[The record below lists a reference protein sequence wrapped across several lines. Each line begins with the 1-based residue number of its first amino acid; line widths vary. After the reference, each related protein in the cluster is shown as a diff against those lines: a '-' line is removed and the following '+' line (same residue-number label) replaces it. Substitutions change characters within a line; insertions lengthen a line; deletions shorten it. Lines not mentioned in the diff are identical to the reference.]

1 VAKVAARLIR
11 LIALHA
17 RAHRGPGKA
26 GQLTR
31 REHEVLRLI
40 QADMSNKEI
49 ARTLGI
55 ELSTVKNRV
64 HTTVEELSYEFRPA
78 IRP

>member
-1 VAKVAARLIR
+1 MRARIGVRVKPVSSPAASVKCY
-11 LIALHA
+11 
-17 RAHRGPGKA
+17 G
-26 GQLTR
+26 
-31 REHEVLRLI
+31 LI